1 MGTRG
6 DTVLHSAVKA
16 GDLEEVLRILNSGED
31 VMDLVSKKN
40 LSGETSLYVAAEC
53 GHVEMVRELVK
64 HYDDRSAGIIA
75 KNGLNAFHVAA
86 RQGNLEVLKV
96 LSEEFPGLQMTT
108 DVSNTTALR
117 TSASRGHTAV
127 VNFLLESRCNLVT
140 IARNN
145 KKTALHAAARNGH
158 LEVVRVL
165 MNKEPSIAMR
175 VDKKGQTALHMA
187 VKGQS
192 TELVDVLISP
202 DSSLINLVDS
212 KGNTALHIATRK
224 GRTETVLKLLGYNET
239 NTEAINKSGETAL
252 DIAEKLGFHDIA
264 VILREHGVRNA
275 KSISQALIVA
285 QELKQTVCDIK
296 VEVNDQIVQTRR
308 TRKGMREIAK
318 RLSKMQQEGIN
329 NAINSSTVVAV
340 LIASIAFGAIFM
352 VPGVY
357 ANPRDMAP
365 GLSVGE
371 AFIAP
376 TIEFSIF
383 FIFDSI
389 ALFISLAVVVVQTSV
404 VVIEKKAKKRMAAVI
419 NKLMWSACVF
429 MSVSFLALSFIVV
442 GDQVWL
448 AVAVTGI
455 GTAILA
461 TTLGLMCY
469 WVVKHRIEAKK
480 FKSTRKSLSRS
491 CALSM
496 ISDPEILELEYKK
509 LNSSPGVSVG
519 SACEIYIYAGVQDGQ
534 FTLSYAADA
543 SQNQLRRAARR
554 KLTAGLELDHHSTI
568 EASHHPPNEDCDD
581 DDDVDDDMHFVPQ
594 CLLIAPEN
602 DRLGPRKVSSSITC
616 LSKCP
621 NGIFLPSLIYLLRY
635 SLAFECTFPP
645 SPVSATLA
653 LVDDSSEQAAAFI
666 NNDFKYDFEALSFWL
681 KDDESLISLI
691 FLDHVLFGCCLRPM
705 SPLASVVDHRKKY
718 SSGFSSQLALQESA
732 GEMLHDSNGE
742 KISNHPQPRRELK
755 SEMEKNNGEETEK
768 VVGLLKG
775 GD

>member
-1 MGTRG
+1 MGIRG
-6 DTVLHSAVKA
+6 DTVLNLAVKA
-16 GDLEEVLRILNSGED
+16 GDLEEVLRILNSSED
-31 VMDLVSKKN
+31 VMDLVSKQN
-40 LSGETSLYVAAEC
+40 LSGETALYVAAEC

-64 HYDDRSAGIIA
+64 HYDARSAGIKA

-96 LSEEFPGLQMTT
+96 LSEEFPELQMTT
-108 DVSNTTALR
+108 DVSNTTALH
-117 TSASRGHTAV
+117 TSASQGHTAV
-127 VNFLLESRCNLVT
+127 VNFLLESRRNLAT

-158 LEVVRVL
+158 LEVVRAL

-202 DSSLINLVDS
+202 DPSLINLVDS

-224 GRTETVLKLLGYNET
+224 GRTETVLKLMGYNET
-239 NTEAINKSGETAL
+239 NKEAINKSGETAL

-264 VILREHGVRNA
+264 VILRECGVRNA
-275 KSISQALIVA
+275 KSISPALIVA

-340 LIASIAFGAIFM
+340 LIASIAFAAIFM

-357 ANPRDMAP
+357 ANPGDMAP

-371 AFIAP
+371 AYIAP

-480 FKSTRKSLSRS
+480 FKSTRNSLSRS
-491 CALSM
+491 RSLSM

-509 LNSSPGVSVG
+509 L
-519 SACEIYIYAGVQDGQ
+519 YAV
-534 FTLSYAADA
+534 
-543 SQNQLRRAARR
+543 
-554 KLTAGLELDHHSTI
+554 
-568 EASHHPPNEDCDD
+568 
-581 DDDVDDDMHFVPQ
+581 
-594 CLLIAPEN
+594 
-602 DRLGPRKVSSSITC
+602 
-616 LSKCP
+616 
-621 NGIFLPSLIYLLRY
+621 
-635 SLAFECTFPP
+635 
-645 SPVSATLA
+645 
-653 LVDDSSEQAAAFI
+653 
-666 NNDFKYDFEALSFWL
+666 
-681 KDDESLISLI
+681 
-691 FLDHVLFGCCLRPM
+691 
-705 SPLASVVDHRKKY
+705 
-718 SSGFSSQLALQESA
+718 
-732 GEMLHDSNGE
+732 
-742 KISNHPQPRRELK
+742 
-755 SEMEKNNGEETEK
+755 
-768 VVGLLKG
+768 
-775 GD
+775 